1 MAEKRLSWTAHELP
15 PPASPAHGKPMLLR
29 SFGSEEAQ
37 PAVSRGRPG
46 PLGAD
51 HVCTTFLD
59 AEVRD
64 VAECVVKAVGEIG
77 GADHQCQF
85 HNLPL
90 IVEFSQLFERT
101 AANRSRAARDALGV
115 QNRGFL
121 LLVKQRAAIVEL
133 QRLDLLACD
142 SDSLRRSGVSAGSI
156 LAAVD

>member
-1 MAEKRLSWTAHELP
+1 
-15 PPASPAHGKPMLLR
+15 MLLR

-37 PAVSRGRPG
+37 PAVSRGKPA
-46 PLGAD
+46 PLSAL
-51 HVCTTFLD
+51 CATFLD

-64 VAECVVKAVGEIG
+64 VAKCVVKAVGEIG

-85 HNLPL
+85 HNLSL

-101 AANRSRAARDALGV
+101 AANRGRAARDALGV

-121 LLVKQRAAIVEL
+121 LLVKQRAAVVEL

-142 SDSLRRSGVSAGSI
+142 SDSLRRSGVCAGSI
-156 LAAVD
+156 LAAVE